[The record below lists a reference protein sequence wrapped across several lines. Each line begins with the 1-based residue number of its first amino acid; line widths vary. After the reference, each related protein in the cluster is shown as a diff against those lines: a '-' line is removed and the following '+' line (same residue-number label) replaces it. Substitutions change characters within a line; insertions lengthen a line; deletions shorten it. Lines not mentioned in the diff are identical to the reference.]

1 MSKKRTKHIRVARS
15 SNQSNADL
23 LVVNMKTRKFTW
35 DNDVTKATKILERT
49 DGNYNGNELDGE
61 YREFI
66 ERALSCKAHGFT
78 KVVVG

>member
-1 MSKKRTKHIRVARS
+1 MSKKRTRHIRVARS
-15 SNQSNADL
+15 SKPISI

-66 ERALSCKAHGFT
+66 ERALSCKAYGFT